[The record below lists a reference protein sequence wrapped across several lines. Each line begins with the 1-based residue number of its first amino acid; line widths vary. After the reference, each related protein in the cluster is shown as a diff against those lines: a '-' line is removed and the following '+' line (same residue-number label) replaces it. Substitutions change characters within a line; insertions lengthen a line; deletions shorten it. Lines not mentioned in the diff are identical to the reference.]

1 MEVGREKKL
10 CVWKLKFCVI
20 CEESQKVNTILLA
33 FFKTHE
39 QMKKYFM
46 ECFKKISRPFAT
58 QRRNSRNF
66 LTFHWL
72 RRERQNMKID
82 F

>member
-1 MEVGREKKL
+1 
-10 CVWKLKFCVI
+10 
-20 CEESQKVNTILLA
+20 LA

-46 ECFKKISRPFAT
+46 KCFKKISRPFAT